1 MKIHVSSSAP
11 DLSCWGSKKVL
22 SIFDVIVRSCVGLGM
37 LPPGFND
44 WEQPKHTRTD
54 EWQNCRRLMV
64 KLSGPDDA
72 GLMETGG

>member
-1 MKIHVSSSAP
+1 
-11 DLSCWGSKKVL
+11 
-22 SIFDVIVRSCVGLGM
+22 M
-37 LPPGFND
+37 LPPGFNG

-64 KLSGPDDA
+64 KPSGSDDA